1 MNQLDLQLVAFK
13 EFGRVAETPVTII
26 KRDSDPTSFLTVFFE
41 ISYDEFLECR
51 ESVSKSCDDFP

>member
-26 KRDSDPTSFLTVFFE
+26 KRDSDPRFRPSFL
-41 ISYDEFLECR
+41 
-51 ESVSKSCDDFP
+51 KSLMMNS